1 MLKLASGA
9 ALTVAFACVSLAVSP
24 SKATTISCATNCG
37 TGGPFSVPWSV
48 DVASGITLDAAYY
61 LWKDSA
67 FAAPKKQTLGG
78 VTAAIEGL
86 PGLSGATPVGDGRLS
101 SEDDAGSDS
110 ADVYALHFKAGKN
123 SKYDEIVLV
132 FSGSTTLSD
141 VTAPGLRNFRSFN
154 VALLPESFDA
164 MVTPTILTVTP
175 LPAALPLFA
184 TVLGGVGL
192 LGWRWKGKAG
202 NRLQSGLP
210 APITTA
216 GLAAD
221 APDR

>member
-9 ALTVAFACVSLAVSP
+9 TLTVALACASLAVSP
-24 SKATTISCATNCG
+24 SKATTISCATSCG
-37 TGGPFSVPWSV
+37 SGGPFSVPWSV

-78 VTAAIEGL
+78 VTTAIEAL
-86 PGLSGATPVGDGRLS
+86 PGLSGATLVGDGRLS

-110 ADVYALHFKAGKN
+110 ADVYALHFRAGKN

-141 VTAPGLRNFRSFN
+141 ITAPGLRNFRSFN
-154 VALLPESFDA
+154 IALLPESFDA
-164 MVTPTILTVTP
+164 MVTPTIPTVTP

-184 TVLGGVGL
+184 TVLGGFGL
-192 LGWRWKGKAG
+192 LGWRKKRKT
-202 NRLQSGLP
+202 RLLLEQ
-210 APITTA
+210 
-216 GLAAD
+216 
-221 APDR
+221 